1 MKETVQYSEAELI
14 QKIVEGEIKLYEIV
28 IQRFNS
34 YLYKIG
40 RSYNFNHEDTQD
52 LMQDTYID
60 AFVNL
65 PKFENRSTFK
75 TWIIKIMLN
84 NCFRNRQRWSSKN
97 IVTTEINEKSTMMSS
112 NNQYIDT
119 NKAVINRELNYV
131 IENALLQI
139 PIDYRIAFIL
149 REINELNISETADT
163 LNISEANVKV
173 RLNRA
178 KAMLRKEV
186 EKSYSAEDIFE
197 FNLIHCGAMVEN
209 VMTKIKKL
217 NSSTT
222 GVI

>member
-209 VMTKIKKL
+209 VMAKIKKL